1 MLLEDGFESLPLE
14 DRFEDLLVLELVKD
28 LSLAFV
34 CIVLIDDTKGL
45 EFTGLA

>member
-1 MLLEDGFESLPLE
+1 MEEGFESLP
-14 DRFEDLLVLELVKD
+14 FEVKDLLVFELVKD

-45 EFTGLA
+45 EFTDLA